1 MSFDIQWDTICND
14 EQLALSLREFLNSKL
29 STVELPHYLANLQ
42 VIDFKFG
49 KTAPEITI
57 RDIDVPFNEF
67 YTSANEVNDE
77 REEEGV
83 EEGENEGE
91 ADETDPDQ
99 KEEDGSKQTP
109 HVVRRDHGTKGIDGE
124 DVSDSRS
131 KNRVS
136 LLKNQILPPSRS
148 PSPHP
153 FINNPNSIL
162 MPRASSG
169 FTPTLGHMG
178 VGLGGFRMAGGNVQL
193 NNASNGS
200 GSMESESDYFQPE
213 YNEHESTVDDGKIFS
228 GLINGVSGVHLNGG
242 DVYSDGDLSNDTNRQ
257 GNPDRDSN
265 NKGNTNNSSFFSGE
279 DYKSLDTSLDIQLS
293 VDVNWDSELY
303 IEIICDLLVNYPA
316 PEFIRL
322 PVRLKITDLRIH
334 SLMVAA
340 CISKKVFI
348 SFLCDIDSDDGAGLD
363 DGSYSNSNNNE
374 SRQDSRKSTT
384 TNTTFSRRSKGKE
397 RIDIL
402 QDMKIEGEIGNV
414 SEGAELWR
422 ENLLKPLHQ
431 QHFHDLRE
439 LSNQS
444 VDLTAGTNF
453 LSGLVNNDD
462 SGDGNGLVLRNIGK
476 IEKFLI
482 TAFRGLIIDEL
493 AWPSWIEL
501 DFNES
506 VSESDEE
513 TENSDEEDAGAAVNL
528 GPADDYYREEAIDD
542 NVHRTASVHG
552 KAGRPVAGAN
562 RLNLPEDKQG
572 LRSLRSLRS
581 TSTEGGLRP
590 SSFAD
595 DSSLY
600 SSDSYFTSDGE

>member
-77 REEEGV
+77 REEEG
-83 EEGENEGE
+83 G
-91 ADETDPDQ
+91 
-99 KEEDGSKQTP
+99 
-109 HVVRRDHGTKGIDGE
+109 
-124 DVSDSRS
+124 
-131 KNRVS
+131 
-136 LLKNQILPPSRS
+136 
-148 PSPHP
+148 
-153 FINNPNSIL
+153 NPN
-162 MPRASSG
+162 
-169 FTPTLGHMG
+169 
-178 VGLGGFRMAGGNVQL
+178 
-193 NNASNGS
+193 
-200 GSMESESDYFQPE
+200 
-213 YNEHESTVDDGKIFS
+213 
-228 GLINGVSGVHLNGG
+228 
-242 DVYSDGDLSNDTNRQ
+242 
-257 GNPDRDSN
+257 RDSN

-414 SEGAELWR
+414 SEGAEL
-422 ENLLKPLHQ
+422 
-431 QHFHDLRE
+431 
-439 LSNQS
+439 
-444 VDLTAGTNF
+444 
-453 LSGLVNNDD
+453 
-462 SGDGNGLVLRNIGK
+462 NIGK

-501 DFNES
+501 DFNE
-506 VSESDEE
+506 
-513 TENSDEEDAGAAVNL
+513 
-528 GPADDYYREEAIDD
+528 
-542 NVHRTASVHG
+542 
-552 KAGRPVAGAN
+552 
-562 RLNLPEDKQG
+562 
-572 LRSLRSLRS
+572 
-581 TSTEGGLRP
+581 
-590 SSFAD
+590 
-595 DSSLY
+595 
-600 SSDSYFTSDGE
+600 

>member
-1 MSFDIQWDTICND
+1 
-14 EQLALSLREFLNSKL
+14 
-29 STVELPHYLANLQ
+29 
-42 VIDFKFG
+42 
-49 KTAPEITI
+49 
-57 RDIDVPFNEF
+57 
-67 YTSANEVNDE
+67 
-77 REEEGV
+77 
-83 EEGENEGE
+83 
-91 ADETDPDQ
+91 
-99 KEEDGSKQTP
+99 
-109 HVVRRDHGTKGIDGE
+109 
-124 DVSDSRS
+124 
-131 KNRVS
+131 
-136 LLKNQILPPSRS
+136 
-148 PSPHP
+148 
-153 FINNPNSIL
+153 
-162 MPRASSG
+162 
-169 FTPTLGHMG
+169 
-178 VGLGGFRMAGGNVQL
+178 MAGGNAQL

-200 GSMESESDYFQPE
+200 GSMESESDYFQPD
-213 YNEHESTVDDGKIFS
+213 YNEHESTFDDGKIFS
-228 GLINGVSGVHLNGG
+228 GLINGLSGVHLNGG
-242 DVYSDGDLSNDTNRQ
+242 DIYSDGDQSNDMNRQ
-257 GNPDRDSN
+257 GNPNGLPN
-265 NKGNTNNSSFFSGE
+265 NKANTNNSSFFSGE
-279 DYKSLDTSLDIQLS
+279 DYGNLDTSLDIQLS
-293 VDVNWDSELY
+293 VDVNWDSQLY

-363 DGSYSNSNNNE
+363 DGSYHNSNNNNE

-384 TNTTFSRRSKGKE
+384 NSTTFNRRSKGKE

-431 QHFHDLRE
+431 QHFHNLRE

-453 LSGLVNNDD
+453 LSGLVNNDEA
-462 SGDGNGLVLRNIGK
+462 GDGNGLVLRNIGK

-513 TENSDEEDAGAAVNL
+513 AGSNDEADFAAAAAAAAAAGDSGIAE
-528 GPADDYYREEAIDD
+528 DYYREDAIDD
-542 NVHRTASVHG
+542 NTQRTSSGLGKGGRSVPG
-552 KAGRPVAGAN
+552 GS

-581 TSTEGGLRP
+581 TSTEGGIRP